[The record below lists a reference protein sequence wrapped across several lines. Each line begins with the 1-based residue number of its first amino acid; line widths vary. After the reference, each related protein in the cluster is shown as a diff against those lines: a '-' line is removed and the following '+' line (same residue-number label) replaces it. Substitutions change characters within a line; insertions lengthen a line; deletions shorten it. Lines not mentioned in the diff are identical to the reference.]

1 MGIEDLAGAALRT
14 GGGQAGLL
22 RAISAMV
29 AGGDLLSLLGNL
41 SRSGMGDLVNSWVGT
56 GENEPVSPRRLQEAL
71 GDEEIRRV
79 AEEAGVSEN
88 EAASGLADLLPK
100 LVDRLTP
107 DGHVPGGDQIDDA
120 LGKLRGLLA

>member
-1 MGIEDLAGAALRT
+1 
-14 GGGQAGLL
+14 
-22 RAISAMV
+22 MV